1 VKSGTELRKLGAV
14 GLAVLLAVSPLTTYA
29 AERFGNV
36 RLMVN
41 TGGKAEEQD
50 AVLVLDNSALVL
62 ESRAGTALKTMRYDG
77 LKSLEY
83 SYSKSPRWKSGTAA
97 AIAVGV
103 FAIPI
108 FFMKGKKH
116 WLTAVGDGDFALV
129 RLDKNNYKL
138 ILPALEAKTGVKVE
152 TVADEK

>member
-1 VKSGTELRKLGAV
+1 MIATKPVAV
-14 GLAVLLAVSPLTTYA
+14 ALALLVVSSPLTTFA
-29 AERFGNV
+29 ADRFGNV
-36 RLMVN
+36 GLMVN
-41 TGGKAEEQD
+41 TGGKAEEQ
-50 AVLVLDNSALVL
+50 AAILVLGEKELTI
-62 ESRAGTALKTMRYDG
+62 ESRGGATLKSLPYDK

-116 WLTAVGDGDFALV
+116 WLTAVGDGDFALI
-129 RLDKNNYKL
+129 RLDKNNYK
-138 ILPALEAKTGVKVE
+138 IVIPALEARTGMKVD
-152 TVADEK
+152 TVADTK